1 MRSPSRLREMR
12 IWKSIKVALSIRQ
25 TDAVSDFLGDW
36 LREALATAPPGP
48 VEVETNLGGYDE
60 AGYLSPDFEW
70 AEPIIRE
77 FPHLRVRVTYHF
89 PRTQQE
95 ATAPY
100 EVRLRWGVTTRRAW
114 IQIQSP
120 GRWIILE
127 D

>member
-1 MRSPSRLREMR
+1 MR
-12 IWKSIKVALSIRQ
+12 IWKSIRVDLSIRQ

-36 LREALATAPPGP
+36 LREPLASAPPGP

-60 AGYLSPDFEW
+60 AGHLSPDFEW
-70 AEPIIRE
+70 AETIIRE
-77 FPHLRVRVTYHF
+77 FPHLQARITYHL
-89 PRTQQE
+89 PSTRQE

-100 EVRLRWGVTTRRAW
+100 EVRARWGVTTRRAW

-120 GRWIILE
+120 GHWIILE